1 MGLHQDVLDMLK
13 KTSRTFFIPISHLPS
28 GLQEAVS
35 SAYLCMRAID
45 EIEDHPTLEKH
56 GKMRYLRSIS
66 RLLQAQ
72 TSVATFAHSGSSTAY
87 NKQQDTIPEV
97 TLRISEWACYA
108 PEQIAPRIWDA
119 TAAMAERMANWVA
132 NGWKIRTESDLD
144 SYTFA
149 VAGAIG
155 LLLCDIWAWFDGV
168 QMNRTPAIHF
178 GRGLQAVNILRN
190 RTEDL
195 ARGVDF
201 FPTGWSREHMQQYA
215 MHNLSQADIYSR
227 SLPPGPFV
235 FFIQTPLALAYA
247 TLEALARGE
256 SKLSRSAV
264 LQLTQQIKD
273 D

>member
-1 MGLHQDVLDMLK
+1 
-13 KTSRTFFIPISHLPS
+13 
-28 GLQEAVS
+28 
-35 SAYLCMRAID
+35 
-45 EIEDHPTLEKH
+45 
-56 GKMRYLRSIS
+56 
-66 RLLQAQ
+66 
-72 TSVATFAHSGSSTAY
+72 
-87 NKQQDTIPEV
+87 
-97 TLRISEWACYA
+97 
-108 PEQIAPRIWDA
+108 
-119 TAAMAERMANWVA
+119 
-132 NGWKIRTESDLD
+132 
-144 SYTFA
+144 
-149 VAGAIG
+149 
-155 LLLCDIWAWFDGV
+155 
-168 QMNRTPAIHF
+168 MNRTPAIHF